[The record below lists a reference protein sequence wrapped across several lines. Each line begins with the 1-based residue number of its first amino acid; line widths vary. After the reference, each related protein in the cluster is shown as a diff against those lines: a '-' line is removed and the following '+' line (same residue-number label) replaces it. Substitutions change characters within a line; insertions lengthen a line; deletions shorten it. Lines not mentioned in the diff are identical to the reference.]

1 VTCGRKT
8 LPWVDF
14 LIASYAIDECW
25 LEINTIIWGKFPD
38 EPLDSFLHGTR
49 LAQCRRIRDNDPPF
63 TLLELLHQHRDCVA
77 TDARDYVYGL
87 LGMSGDGQKMGIEP
101 DYNSSPEMIYSD
113 LVVKHINATGS
124 LDILCAC
131 RNQRIFKDLPSW
143 VPDWSTDSVVPGIC
157 INQRYC
163 GGDDFPGSPLRQA
176 EKYHSAGASG
186 AQIQFSEDGLH
197 LTASGFTFG
206 QIIEMGVIDDGM
218 KFEVIESFG
227 RTDENG
233 KSGSDSDIF
242 NNWLNLLLDS
252 QNWKEI
258 EHTYGSP
265 QNVLDAFC
273 RILVAGRDSKWRRL
287 LDVSDD
293 TSDGRHVQHTL
304 SILNTFN

>member
-1 VTCGRKT
+1 
-8 LPWVDF
+8 
-14 LIASYAIDECW
+14 
-25 LEINTIIWGKFPD
+25 
-38 EPLDSFLHGTR
+38 
-49 LAQCRRIRDNDPPF
+49 
-63 TLLELLHQHRDCVA
+63 
-77 TDARDYVYGL
+77 
-87 LGMSGDGQKMGIEP
+87 
-101 DYNSSPEMIYSD
+101 
-113 LVVKHINATGS
+113 
-124 LDILCAC
+124 
-131 RNQRIFKDLPSW
+131 
-143 VPDWSTDSVVPGIC
+143 
-157 INQRYC
+157 
-163 GGDDFPGSPLRQA
+163 
-176 EKYHSAGASG
+176 
-186 AQIQFSEDGLH
+186 
-197 LTASGFTFG
+197 
-206 QIIEMGVIDDGM
+206 MGVIDDGM